1 MTLSGYFRGSFKCIM
16 PSLSNNNWFSQLLWF
31 QGYCFSRIVKSCTWE
46 NGKRASQSASKLDGL
61 TEIQPFSFNGFFDC
75 WKINLIFRVLEKL
88 FLTDFTFTDEYI
100 FRGPYSTIAEL
111 LLHKHEFFYI
121 IVLSYTIR
129 L

>member
-1 MTLSGYFRGSFKCIM
+1 
-16 PSLSNNNWFSQLLWF
+16 
-31 QGYCFSRIVKSCTWE
+31 VKSCTWE